1 VKDIEPPPPPVVQP
15 TKPAPTPKPSV
26 PEIVAPPD
34 SRRNT
39 VVGPTPDIKYDLVV
53 AEKKEKRRGSAN
65 VPDEP
70 APPPPTTSKGA
81 SPQPVTHSDKKNS
94 KGFLSIFN
102 RKRADSTGVRKDSGI
117 RNSADANKPS
127 VASKNTTPA
136 KSKKVLK
143 NASGTFSAHTTSTK
157 PAEVIASEI
166 ERVLKQMKL
175 DYKEKKREYR
185 YKAVDED
192 SGVEIELEIC
202 SVDKG
207 NLIR

>member
-1 VKDIEPPPPPVVQP
+1 MKDIEPPPPPVTQP
-15 TKPAPTPKPSV
+15 TKPAPSPKTTV
-26 PEIVAPPD
+26 PEIVTPPD
-34 SRRNT
+34 RRNT
-39 VVGPTPDIKYDLVV
+39 VVGPTPDIKWHSDAV
-53 AEKKEKRRGSAN
+53 EQKKRRGSAN

-70 APPPPTTSKGA
+70 APPPPTSKGS
-81 SPQPVTHSDKKNS
+81 SPQPVTSSDKKNS

-102 RKRADSTGVRKDSGI
+102 RRRADSSGVRKDSGL

-127 VASKNTTPA
+127 VATKNTAPA

-157 PAEVIASEI
+157 PADAIAGEI